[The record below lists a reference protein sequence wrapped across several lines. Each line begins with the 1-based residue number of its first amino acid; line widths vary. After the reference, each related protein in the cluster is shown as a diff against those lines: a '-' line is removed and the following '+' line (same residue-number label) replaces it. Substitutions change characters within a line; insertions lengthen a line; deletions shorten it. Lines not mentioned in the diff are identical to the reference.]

1 MGLNGSIR
9 RVAARS
15 AAVKARLGT
24 GHDRSSPSPYL
35 ATGSENGDWGS
46 DADSVGS
53 NKKKSK
59 LSRWFPALTYGTET
73 QNNSTRRNGSP
84 NKSVAKGK
92 KAKRGSSAGMFFST
106 CICGK

>member
-92 KAKRGSSAGMFFST
+92 KAKRGSSAGMFFSF